1 MVITEILKKYSKND
15 RVVVVSHENQ
25 STWAKKLVAEIRKTR
40 NLNNDVIVDLAMN
53 KNEENYFRT
62 LSIILALNI
71 KAVVLLTEENIALD
85 LMDVAQQVGFLD
97 IDCMWIV
104 EHSLDGRKRIPLLG
118 KLLGI
123 RLAREP
129 VNDNRSQW
137 LREALINDSI
147 QILSKAFQNV
157 SNTNLEMTSP
167 TNMCTLSSHWQL
179 GTSLYR

>member
-1 MVITEILKKYSKND
+1 M
-15 RVVVVSHENQ
+15 VSHEDQ
-25 STWAKKLVAEIRKTR
+25 SILAKKLVAEMHKTR
-40 NLNNDVIVDLAMN
+40 NLTKDVIVNLTVT

-62 LSIILALNI
+62 SSIIHALNV
-71 KAVVLLTEENIALD
+71 KAVVLLMKENIALD
-85 LMDVAQQVGFLD
+85 FMDAAQQVGFLD
-97 IDCMWIV
+97 VDCIWIV
-104 EHSLDGRKRIPLLG
+104 ERSLDGRKRIPLFG

-157 SNTNLEMTSP
+157 SNTNLEMTSS
-167 TNMCTLSSHWQL
+167 TNSCTSSSHWQL
-179 GTSLYR
+179 GTLLYR